1 MGICPICNG
10 FKELHKECQTCGT
23 SLEDS
28 GRVMD
33 YYDDY
38 SPYMPIDLMKLED
51 GYPNDYENHQ
61 CPHLLKCPQC
71 GYDEI
76 VFINE

>member
-10 FKELHKECQTCGT
+10 FQELQKECQSCGT

-51 GYPNDYENHQ
+51 GYPNDYEKHQ

-76 VFINE
+76 VFIEE